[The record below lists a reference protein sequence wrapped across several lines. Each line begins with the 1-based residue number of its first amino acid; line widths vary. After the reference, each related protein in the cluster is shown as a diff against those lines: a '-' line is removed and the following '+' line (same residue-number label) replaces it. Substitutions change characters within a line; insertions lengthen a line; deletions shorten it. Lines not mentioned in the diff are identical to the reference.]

1 MRILHITPS
10 FQHPTMRGPTRHYHF
25 LRELS
30 RRHQI
35 TLLSL
40 ARGPVTDAAMQEI
53 STYTE
58 RVLTFGTHSSNGN
71 GHSVPHR
78 LLSPLAR
85 EIELH
90 GAVGRMRTAFRN
102 LVRQEHFDVV
112 FFHGKHLFP
121 VIASTRLPVVADF
134 CDATS
139 MRKASRVQY
148 LAAYRKPMAWLRY
161 QQVCRLENRLR
172 DKTPHLAFISERD
185 RDAVLGGGVEAEIV
199 PNGVDHHYWSRNASP
214 ASGNCIIFTG
224 VMDYAP
230 NADAAGV
237 LIDDILPRLRA
248 TTPDAELLIVGR
260 DPTPELQ
267 ARARRTPG
275 VRVTGTVEDV
285 RPWLERA
292 AVFVAPLRY
301 GSGMQNKVLEALA
314 MQVPVVASPVAAE
327 GLRIGGVEPPLRVAR
342 DPGEFAAVT
351 AQLLGDCDARKTLA
365 EQGRRFVEST
375 FSWETSA
382 LTLERMCLTAV
393 GRVTALA
400 RPDGLGTVL
409 EVAL

>member
-30 RRHQI
+30 RRNQV
-35 TLLSL
+35 TLLTL
-40 ARGPVTDAAMQEI
+40 ARGPVTDVAMAEI
-53 STYTE
+53 SSYAE
-58 RVLTFGTHSSNGN
+58 RVLTFGTHGAANGN
-71 GHSVPHR
+71 GRARHG
-78 LLSPLAR
+78 LLSPLAQ
-85 EIELH
+85 ELELR
-90 GAVGRMRTAFRN
+90 GAVGRMRAAFRE
-102 LVRQEHFDVV
+102 LVRREPFDVV

-139 MRKASRVQY
+139 MRKASRIQY
-148 LAAYRKPMAWLRY
+148 SPTYRKPMAWLRY
-161 QQVCRLENRLR
+161 QEVRRLENRLR
-172 DKTPHLAFISERD
+172 RKTPHLAFISERD
-185 RDAVLGGGVEAEIV
+185 RDAVLGSRVEAEVV
-199 PNGVDHHYWSRNASP
+199 PNGVDHRYWSRTAP
-214 ASGNCIIFTG
+214 APGGNCIIFTG

-237 LIDDILPRLRA
+237 LIDDIMPRLRA
-248 TTPDAELLIVGR
+248 TLPDLELLIVGR

-267 ARARRTPG
+267 ARARQVPG
-275 VRVTGTVEDV
+275 VHVTGTVEDV

-314 MQVPVVASPVAAE
+314 MQVPVVTTPVVAA
-327 GLRIGGVEPPLRVAR
+327 GLCTGGAEAPLRVAA
-342 DPGEFAAVT
+342 DADAFAAAT
-351 AQLLGDCDARKTLA
+351 ARLLGDHPARAALA
-365 EQGRRFVEST
+365 AEGRRFVESH

-382 LTLERMCLTAV
+382 LKLERMCLTAV
-393 GRVTALA
+393 GRVTSSA
-400 RPDGLGTVL
+400 RPDRLGTL
-409 EVAL
+409 REVAL